1 MSATK
6 DKASDEHTT
15 AAEMGNENADPAS
28 MPGADAGAIPKSW
41 AEAVA
46 EKRATTK
53 KTAKALNEL
62 MFAIANCIYIY
73 IERER
78 ELVLLEREKLERRGG
93 FETAGRLKEY

>member
-1 MSATK
+1 MYLCVFMNKIKESGNLMLQRATK

-28 MPGADAGAIPKSW
+28 MPGADAGAIPESC

-62 MFAIANCIYIY
+62 MFAIANCI
-73 IERER
+73 
-78 ELVLLEREKLERRGG
+78 
-93 FETAGRLKEY
+93 

>member
-6 DKASDEHTT
+6 DKARDEHTT

-28 MPGADAGAIPKSW
+28 MPGADAGAIPKSC
-41 AEAVA
+41 AEAIA

-62 MFAIANCIYIY
+62 MFAIANCIYI
-73 IERER
+73 ERESC
-78 ELVLLEREKLERRGG
+78 
-93 FETAGRLKEY
+93 FF